1 MKAEV
6 LQVSGLK
13 MTREHGERH
22 VTFMIIGRYGYAM
35 KKGESGTEGKLSIV
49 YGLKRWF
56 RDLKLSKKMV
66 IIYLVVAGM
75 SCGISM
81 LGLQASFGIYD
92 RKLYEKS
99 MQELEFF
106 TQEVN
111 DGLDEIE
118 NLSFTLAMD
127 GDVQDNLRRA
137 SEMSYLSQ
145 EYNYTLV
152 PVRKIFFN
160 EINIHP
166 AVKNAVYLDR
176 RDVRMPVGV
185 DCGTVN
191 EETYEKLLSMC
202 ERARGGYVVLPPS
215 EEFPYQIS
223 GRDILETKNA
233 SLDYLGTVLITSDIS
248 GVIEKKKAK
257 LEYADSLLYVYSED
271 GVIYGSTTL
280 IPKRPSMDSKQGYQI
295 VQYNQERY
303 FMSYLK
309 DGNNGWMY
317 VNYVPYREIFGQM
330 QMLRYG
336 MLGGLFLIFVITLCV
351 MMKISHVVTNPLH
364 HLTEAMHLVESGGFR
379 EARNFLCIEDRKDEA
394 GILTLEFKVM
404 LEKIESLIHENYEK
418 QILIKDTRYQMLRA
432 QINPHFMSN
441 TLNAVNWM
449 IKAGKNQDAARMV
462 VELGNL
468 MQAAVSSE
476 PYVAA
481 GREIAAAESYI
492 TIQRFRYKGRA
503 EFIVDKQGNLE
514 AYIIPCMI
522 LQPLIENAIHY
533 GVEQTLSVCTIQVS
547 AYEDEMG
554 LTFLV
559 SDDGMGMEEEELEMV
574 RSGTMKPKG
583 HGIGLNNIRERLR
596 IAYADSEFIIDS
608 EFGVGTQV
616 TIRIPAAHK
625 KTGES

>member
-1 MKAEV
+1 MGKGKCGKAGS
-6 LQVSGLK
+6 LLW
-13 MTREHGERH
+13 
-22 VTFMIIGRYGYAM
+22 
-35 KKGESGTEGKLSIV
+35 V
-49 YGLKRWF
+49 YKLKRWF
-56 RDLKLSKKMV
+56 QDMKLSRKMV
-66 IIYLVVAGM
+66 FIYLVVAGM

-106 TQEVN
+106 TKKVN

-127 GDVQDNLRRA
+127 GDVQDILRKA
-137 SEMSYLSQ
+137 SDMAYLSQ
-145 EYNYTLV
+145 EYYYTLM

-160 EINIHP
+160 EINICP

-176 RDVRMPVGV
+176 RYVRMPVGV
-185 DCGTVN
+185 DCGTVS
-191 EETYEKLLSMC
+191 EETYDKLLNMC
-202 ERARGGYVVLPPS
+202 EKARGAYIVLPPS

-233 SLDYLGTVLITSDIS
+233 SLNYLGTVLITSDIP
-248 GVIEKKKAK
+248 GLIEKKKAE

-271 GVIYGSTTL
+271 GMIYGSTDQD
-280 IPKRPSMDSKQGYQI
+280 PKLPSMKSRQGYQI
-295 VQYNQERY
+295 IKYNKQRY

-309 DGNNGWMY
+309 DTDSGWMY
-317 VNYVPYREIFGQM
+317 VNYVPYHEIFGQM
-330 QMLRYG
+330 TILRYC
-336 MLGGLFLIFVITLCV
+336 MLGGLCLIFFITLCV
-351 MMKISHVVTNPLH
+351 MMRISHIVTTPLY
-364 HLTEAMHLVESGGFR
+364 HLTETMYLVENGDFSG
-379 EARNFLCIEDRKDEA
+379 ARNFLHVEDRRDEA
-394 GILTLEFKVM
+394 GILMQEFRVM

-418 QILIKDTRYQMLRA
+418 QILIKDTRYQMLQA

-449 IKAGKNQDAARMV
+449 IKAGRNQDAVRMV

-476 PYVAA
+476 PYITVE
-481 GREIAAAESYI
+481 RELAVAESYI
-492 TIQRFRYKGRA
+492 TIQRFRYQGRA
-503 EFIVDKQGNLE
+503 EFIVEKQGRLS
-514 AYIIPCMI
+514 AYIVPCMI

-533 GVEQTLSVCTIQVS
+533 GVEQSLSVCTIQVS

-554 LTFLV
+554 LTLLV
-559 SDDGMGMEEEELEMV
+559 SDEGMGMEEEELKMV
-574 RSGTMKPKG
+574 CDGTMKPKG

-596 IAYADSEFIIDS
+596 ITYADSEFMIDS

-616 TIRIPAAHK
+616 TIRIPSVYR
-625 KTGES
+625 KTDES